1 MKFKEILEK
10 IKVYAPLGVSLVVAA
25 CVVISLSGYQAKASE
40 PSKDKKQQVSESV
53 TDAETETETENAAED
68 TQTHAGSFEL
78 ADGVYKGSATGFS
91 GPVTVAVTIMDKKI
105 TSIDILSSTDDE
117 AFFNR
122 AKGVI
127 DRIIASQSFD
137 VDVVSGATYS
147 SNGII
152 GAVKNALTGE
162 KDNGVTGKSKQESTS
177 ESESDSSL
185 AEIAAVQ
192 DASAYKDGT
201 YYGTGKGFAG
211 TMKVKVDI
219 SGGKI
224 ASISIVSTKDGDSYV
239 KSASSLLDTIV
250 EKQSTNVDTV
260 SGATFSSRGI
270 IAAVRSALS
279 QAAVSE
285 NTADNNNDKQE
296 AAESSGNGQTDENSS
311 GSASEQ
317 GTEGTLPYVDGIYYG
332 TAEGYKGDIKAA
344 VVIQNK
350 TLKAILVT
358 EKQDDEPF
366 ITNAMDVLKNMMK
379 KQSADVDTVSGATY
393 SSKGLIGAVKAAFE
407 EARKTTAG
415 ENTGDGNSD
424 ANNKN
429 NSNSDNNNGNDN
441 SSNNADDSNIAGE
454 EDKAVLSKLV
464 QSQAS
469 LDGAQYTQLSWYLL
483 QIRLGDAQEVL
494 ESAEST
500 KKDVSCAQEKLQAAI
515 NALQKND
522 TSTNVYEDGVYEVST
537 LCIPD
542 DDMDF
547 SAYNLS
553 MKVTIAND
561 RIVSITDVKG
571 DGDSQN
577 ASYIKK
583 AADGTK
589 NQPGLVSVLTSQA
602 NADSIDFSSIDTVS
616 RATCTSKAI
625 IDGCKSAL
633 EAAKKK

>member
-1 MKFKEILEK
+1 MKFKEVLEK
-10 IKVYAPLGVSLVVAA
+10 IKVYAPLGVSLVIAA
-25 CVVISLSGYQAKASE
+25 CVVISLSGYQTKASE
-40 PSKDKKQQVSESV
+40 PSKDKKHQVSERV
-53 TDAETETETENAAED
+53 TDTETENAAED
-68 TQTHAGSFEL
+68 TQTATGSFEL

-122 AKGVI
+122 AKAVI

-162 KDNGVTGKSKQESTS
+162 KDNGVTGKSKQGSTS

-279 QAAVSE
+279 QAAVSDKTTGN
-285 NTADNNNDKQE
+285 NTDKQG
-296 AAESSGNGQTDENSS
+296 AAEASGNGQTGKNSS

-332 TAEGYKGDIKAA
+332 TAEGYKGDIRVA
-344 VVIQNK
+344 VVIQDK

-415 ENTGDGNSD
+415 ENTGGSNSD
-424 ANNKN
+424 SN
-429 NSNSDNNNGNDN
+429 NSNDNN
-441 SSNNADDSNIAGE
+441 SNIAGE
-454 EDKAVLSKLV
+454 EDKAVLLKLV

-522 TSTNVYEDGVYEVST
+522 TSTNVYEDGTYDVST

-577 ASYIKK
+577 VSYIKK
-583 AADGTK
+583 AVDGTK
-589 NQPGLVSVLTSQA
+589 NQAGMVSVLTSQT

-616 RATCTSKAI
+616 HATCTSKAI

>member
-1 MKFKEILEK
+1 MKFKEVLEK
-10 IKVYAPLGVSLVVAA
+10 IKVYAPLGVSLVIAA
-25 CVVISLSGYQAKASE
+25 CVVISLSGYQTKASE
-40 PSKDKKQQVSESV
+40 PSKDKKHQVSERV
-53 TDAETETETENAAED
+53 TDTETENVAED
-68 TQTHAGSFEL
+68 TQTATGSFEL

-105 TSIDILSSTDDE
+105 ISIDILSSTDDE

-127 DRIIASQSFD
+127 DRIISSQSFD

-224 ASISIVSTKDGDSYV
+224 VSISIVSTKDGDSYV
-239 KSASSLLDTIV
+239 KNASSLLDTIV

-279 QAAVSE
+279 QAAVSD
-285 NTADNNNDKQE
+285 NTTGNNTDKQG
-296 AAESSGNGQTDENSS
+296 AAEASGNGQTDENSS

-332 TAEGYKGDIKAA
+332 TAEGYKGDIRVA
-344 VVIQNK
+344 VVIQDK

-415 ENTGDGNSD
+415 ENTGGSNSD
-424 ANNKN
+424 SN
-429 NSNSDNNNGNDN
+429 NSNDNN
-441 SSNNADDSNIAGE
+441 SNIAGE
-454 EDKAVLSKLV
+454 EDKAVLLKLV

-522 TSTNVYEDGVYEVST
+522 TSTNVYEDGTYDVST

-577 ASYIKK
+577 VSYIKK

-589 NQPGLVSVLTSQA
+589 NQPGMVSVLTSQT

-616 RATCTSKAI
+616 HATCTSKAI

>member
-1 MKFKEILEK
+1 MKFKEVLEK
-10 IKVYAPLGVSLVVAA
+10 IKVYAPLGVSLVIAA
-25 CVVISLSGYQAKASE
+25 CVVISLSGYQTKASE
-40 PSKDKKQQVSESV
+40 PSKDKKQQVSERV
-53 TDAETETETENAAED
+53 TDAETETENAAED
-68 TQTHAGSFEL
+68 TQTATGSFEL

-162 KDNGVTGKSKQESTS
+162 KDNGVTGKAKQESTS
-177 ESESDSSL
+177 ESESGSSL

-279 QAAVSE
+279 QAAVSD
-285 NTADNNNDKQE
+285 NTVGNNTDKQG
-296 AAESSGNGQTDENSS
+296 AAEASGNGQTDENSS
-311 GSASEQ
+311 GSASEK

-332 TAEGYKGDIKAA
+332 TAEGYKGDIRVA
-344 VVIQNK
+344 VVIQDK

-415 ENTGDGNSD
+415 ENTGGSNSD
-424 ANNKN
+424 SN
-429 NSNSDNNNGNDN
+429 NSNDNN
-441 SSNNADDSNIAGE
+441 SNIAGE
-454 EDKAVLSKLV
+454 EDKAVLLKLV

-500 KKDVSCAQEKLQAAI
+500 KKDVSYAQEKLQAAI

-522 TSTNVYEDGVYEVST
+522 TSTNVYEDGTYDVST

-577 ASYIKK
+577 VSYINK

-589 NQPGLVSVLTSQA
+589 NQPGMVSVLTSQT

-616 RATCTSKAI
+616 HATCTSKAI

>member
-1 MKFKEILEK
+1 MKFKEVLEK
-10 IKVYAPLGVSLVVAA
+10 IKVYAPLGVSLVIAA
-25 CVVISLSGYQAKASE
+25 CVVISLSGYQTKASE
-40 PSKDKKQQVSESV
+40 PSKDKKHQVSERV
-53 TDAETETETENAAED
+53 TDTETETENAAED
-68 TQTHAGSFEL
+68 TQTATGLFEL

-279 QAAVSE
+279 QAAVSD
-285 NTADNNNDKQE
+285 NTTGNNTDKQG
-296 AAESSGNGQTDENSS
+296 AAETSGNDRNDENSS
-311 GSASEQ
+311 GSVTEQ
-317 GTEGTLPYVDGIYYG
+317 TAEGTLPYVDGIYYG
-332 TAEGYKGDIKAA
+332 TAEGYKGDIKVA
-344 VVIQNK
+344 VVIQDK

-415 ENTGDGNSD
+415 ENTGDSNSD
-424 ANNKN
+424 SN
-429 NSNSDNNNGNDN
+429 NSNDNN
-441 SSNNADDSNIAGE
+441 SNIAGE

-522 TSTNVYEDGVYEVST
+522 TSTNVYEDGTYDVST

-577 ASYIKK
+577 VSYINK

-589 NQPGLVSVLTSQA
+589 NQPGMVSVLTSQA

>member
-1 MKFKEILEK
+1 MKFKEVLEK
-10 IKVYAPLGVSLVVAA
+10 IKVYAPLGVSLVIAA
-25 CVVISLSGYQAKASE
+25 CVVISLSGYQTKASE
-40 PSKDKKQQVSESV
+40 PSKDKKQQVSERV
-53 TDAETETETENAAED
+53 TDTETETENAAEN
-68 TQTHAGSFEL
+68 TQTATGSFDL
-78 ADGVYKGSATGFS
+78 SDGVYKGSATGFS

-127 DRIIASQSFD
+127 DRIISSQSFD

-152 GAVKNALTGE
+152 KAVKNALTGE
-162 KDNGVTGKSKQESTS
+162 KDKTVTGKSKQESA
-177 ESESDSSL
+177 SESDSSSV
-185 AEIAAVQ
+185 EKAAVQ

-219 SGGKI
+219 AGGKI

-279 QAAVSE
+279 QAAVSQ
-285 NTADNNNDKQE
+285 NTAGNNTDKQD
-296 AAESSGNGQTDENSS
+296 AAETSGNGQTDENSS
-311 GSASEQ
+311 GSSQEQ

-332 TAEGYKGDIKAA
+332 TAEGYKGDIKVA
-344 VVIQNK
+344 VVIQDK

-415 ENTGDGNSD
+415 ENTGD
-424 ANNKN
+424 
-429 NSNSDNNNGNDN
+429 SNSGNNN
-441 SSNNADDSNIAGE
+441 SSNNSDNSNIAGD

-469 LDGAQYTQLSWYLL
+469 LDGTQYTQLSWYLL
-483 QIRLGDAQEVL
+483 QIRLEDANEVL
-494 ESAEST
+494 SSAEAT
-500 KKDVSCAQEKLQAAI
+500 KKDVSRAQEKLQAAI

-522 TSTNVYEDGVYEVST
+522 TSTNVYEDGTYDVST

-589 NQPGLVSVLTSQA
+589 NQPGMVSVLTSQA
-602 NADSIDFSSIDTVS
+602 NADSIDFSGIDTVS

-625 IDGCKSAL
+625 INGCKSVL

>member
-1 MKFKEILEK
+1 MKFKEVLEK
-10 IKVYAPLGVSLVVAA
+10 IKVYAPLGVSLVIAA
-25 CVVISLSGYQAKASE
+25 CVVISLSGYQTKASE
-40 PSKDKKQQVSESV
+40 PSKDKKHQVSERV
-53 TDAETETETENAAED
+53 TDTETEDAAED
-68 TQTHAGSFEL
+68 TQTATGSFEL

-105 TSIDILSSTDDE
+105 ISIDILSSTDDE

-201 YYGTGKGFAG
+201 YYGAGKGFAG

-279 QAAVSE
+279 QAAVSD
-285 NTADNNNDKQE
+285 NTVGNNTDKQG
-296 AAESSGNGQTDENSS
+296 AAEASGNGQTDENSS
-311 GSASEQ
+311 GSASEK

-332 TAEGYKGDIKAA
+332 TAEGYKGDIRVA
-344 VVIQNK
+344 VVIQDK

-415 ENTGDGNSD
+415 ENTGGSNSD
-424 ANNKN
+424 SN
-429 NSNSDNNNGNDN
+429 NSNDNN
-441 SSNNADDSNIAGE
+441 SNIAGE
-454 EDKAVLSKLV
+454 EDKAVLLKLV

-522 TSTNVYEDGVYEVST
+522 TSTNVYEDGTYDVST

-577 ASYIKK
+577 VSYIKK
-583 AADGTK
+583 AVDGTK
-589 NQPGLVSVLTSQA
+589 NQAGMVSVLTSQT
-602 NADSIDFSSIDTVS
+602 NADSIDFSSIDTIS
-616 RATCTSKAI
+616 HATCTSKAI

>member
-1 MKFKEILEK
+1 MKFKEVLEK
-10 IKVYAPLGVSLVVAA
+10 IKVYAPLGVSLVIAA
-25 CVVISLSGYQAKASE
+25 CVVISLSGYQTKASE
-40 PSKDKKQQVSESV
+40 PSKDKKHQVSERV
-53 TDAETETETENAAED
+53 TDTETEDAAED
-68 TQTHAGSFEL
+68 TQATGSFEL

-105 TSIDILSSTDDE
+105 ISIDILSSTDDE

-279 QAAVSE
+279 QAAVSD
-285 NTADNNNDKQE
+285 NTVGNNTDKQG
-296 AAESSGNGQTDENSS
+296 AAEASGNGQTDENSS
-311 GSASEQ
+311 GSASEK
-317 GTEGTLPYVDGIYYG
+317 GTEDTLPYVDGIYYG
-332 TAEGYKGDIKAA
+332 TAEGYKGDIRVA
-344 VVIQNK
+344 VVIQDK

-415 ENTGDGNSD
+415 ENTGGSNSD
-424 ANNKN
+424 SN
-429 NSNSDNNNGNDN
+429 NSNDNN
-441 SSNNADDSNIAGE
+441 SNIAGE
-454 EDKAVLSKLV
+454 EDKAVLLKLV

-469 LDGAQYTQLSWYLL
+469 LDGAQYTQFSWYLL

-522 TSTNVYEDGVYEVST
+522 TSTNVYEDGTYDVST

-577 ASYIKK
+577 VSYIKK

-589 NQPGLVSVLTSQA
+589 NQPGMVSVLTSQT

-616 RATCTSKAI
+616 HATCTSKAI

>member
-1 MKFKEILEK
+1 MKFKEVLEK
-10 IKVYAPLGVSLVVAA
+10 IKIYAPLGVSLVVAA
-25 CVVISLSGYQAKASE
+25 CVVISLSTYQAKASE
-40 PSKDKKQQVSESV
+40 PSKDKKQQVSESMA
-53 TDAETETETENAAED
+53 DTETETENATED
-68 TQTHAGSFEL
+68 TQTATGSFDL
-78 ADGVYKGSATGFS
+78 ADGVYKGSATGYRGS
-91 GPVTVAVTIMDKKI
+91 VTVAVTILDKKI
-105 TSIDILSSTDDE
+105 VSIDILSASDDE

-127 DRIIASQSFD
+127 DRIISSQSLD

-177 ESESDSSL
+177 ESESDSSS

-211 TMKVKVDI
+211 NIKVKVDI
-219 SGGKI
+219 AGGKI
-224 ASISIVSTKDGDSYV
+224 SAISIVSTKDGDSYV

-285 NTADNNNDKQE
+285 NTAGNNTDKQG
-296 AAESSGNGQTDENSS
+296 AAEASGNGQTDENSS
-311 GSASEQ
+311 GGASEQ

-332 TAEGYKGDIKAA
+332 TSEGYKGDIKVA
-344 VVIQNK
+344 VVIQDK

-415 ENTGDGNSD
+415 ENTGNGNSGG
-424 ANNKN
+424 NNN
-429 NSNSDNNNGNDN
+429 NSN
-441 SSNNADDSNIAGE
+441 NAADSNIALD

-469 LDGAQYTQLSWYLL
+469 LDGTQYTQLSWYLL

-494 ESAEST
+494 DSAEST
-500 KKDVSCAQEKLQAAI
+500 KKDVSRAQEKLQAAI

-522 TSTNVYEDGVYEVST
+522 TSTNVYEDGTYEVST

-589 NQPGLVSVLTSQA
+589 NQQGMVSMLTSQA

>member
-1 MKFKEILEK
+1 MKFKEVLEK
-10 IKVYAPLGVSLVVAA
+10 IKVYAPLGVSLVIAA
-25 CVVISLSGYQAKASE
+25 CVVISLSGYQTKASE
-40 PSKDKKQQVSESV
+40 PSKDKKHQVSERV
-53 TDAETETETENAAED
+53 TDTETENAAED
-68 TQTHAGSFEL
+68 TQTATGSFEL

-91 GPVTVAVTIMDKKI
+91 GHVTVAVTIMDKKI

-122 AKGVI
+122 AKAVI

-162 KDNGVTGKSKQESTS
+162 KDNGVTGKSKQGSTS

-239 KSASSLLDTIV
+239 KIASSLLDTIV

-279 QAAVSE
+279 QAAVSD
-285 NTADNNNDKQE
+285 NTTGNNTDKQG
-296 AAESSGNGQTDENSS
+296 AAEVSGNGQTDENSS

-332 TAEGYKGDIKAA
+332 TAEGYKGDIRVA
-344 VVIQNK
+344 VVIQDK

-415 ENTGDGNSD
+415 ENTGGSNSD
-424 ANNKN
+424 SN
-429 NSNSDNNNGNDN
+429 NSNDNN
-441 SSNNADDSNIAGE
+441 SNIAGE
-454 EDKAVLSKLV
+454 EDKAVLLKLV

-522 TSTNVYEDGVYEVST
+522 TSTNVYEDGTYDVST

-577 ASYIKK
+577 VSYIKK
-583 AADGTK
+583 AVEGTK
-589 NQPGLVSVLTSQA
+589 NQPGMVSVLTSQT

-616 RATCTSKAI
+616 HATCTSKAI
-625 IDGCKSAL
+625 IDGCQSAL
-633 EAAKKK
+633 EAAIKK

>member
-1 MKFKEILEK
+1 MKFKEVLEK
-10 IKVYAPLGVSLVVAA
+10 IKVYAPLGVSLVIAA
-25 CVVISLSGYQAKASE
+25 CVVISLSGYQTKASE
-40 PSKDKKQQVSESV
+40 PSKDKKHQVSERV
-53 TDAETETETENAAED
+53 TDTETENVAED
-68 TQTHAGSFEL
+68 TQTATGSFEL

-105 TSIDILSSTDDE
+105 ISIDILSSTDDE

-127 DRIIASQSFD
+127 DRIISSQSFD

-279 QAAVSE
+279 QAAVSD
-285 NTADNNNDKQE
+285 NTVGNNTDKQG
-296 AAESSGNGQTDENSS
+296 AAEASGNGQTDENSS
-311 GSASEQ
+311 GSASEK

-332 TAEGYKGDIKAA
+332 TAEGYKGDIRVA
-344 VVIQNK
+344 VVIQDK

-393 SSKGLIGAVKAAFE
+393 SSNGLIGAVKAAFE

-415 ENTGDGNSD
+415 ENNGDSNSGN
-424 ANNKN
+424 N
-429 NSNSDNNNGNDN
+429 NSNSDNNNNSNDN
-441 SSNNADDSNIAGE
+441 SSNIAGE
-454 EDKAVLSKLV
+454 EDKAVLLKLV

-522 TSTNVYEDGVYEVST
+522 TSTNVYEDGTYDVST

-577 ASYIKK
+577 VSYIKK
-583 AADGTK
+583 TSVYKGYKRDKIEMRGDRAEMSDFPLYLNTVAG
-589 NQPGLVSVLTSQA
+589 GLDRRDQT
-602 NADSIDFSSIDTVS
+602 IGGFSFVVKIYAVPVIE
-616 RATCTSKAI
+616 I
-625 IDGCKSAL
+625 IG
-633 EAAKKK
+633 

>member
-53 TDAETETETENAAED
+53 TDAETETETENATED
-68 TQTHAGSFEL
+68 TQTVTGSFEL

-91 GPVTVAVTIMDKKI
+91 GPVTVAVTIMDKKV

-127 DRIIASQSFD
+127 DRIISSQSLD

-162 KDNGVTGKSKQESTS
+162 KDKGVTGKSKQESRS
-177 ESESDSSL
+177 DSESDNSS

-211 TMKVKVDI
+211 NIKVKVDI
-219 SGGKI
+219 AGGKI
-224 ASISIVSTKDGDSYV
+224 SAISIVSTKDGDSYV

-285 NTADNNNDKQE
+285 NTAGSDTDKQDT
-296 AAESSGNGQTDENSS
+296 AETSGNGQTDENSS
-311 GSASEQ
+311 DNAQ
-317 GTEGTLPYVDGIYYG
+317 KQTAEGTLPYVDGIYYG
-332 TAEGYKGDIKAA
+332 TAEGYKGDIKVA
-344 VVIQNK
+344 VVIQDK

-393 SSKGLIGAVKAAFE
+393 SSKGLIGAVKEAFE

-415 ENTGDGNSD
+415 ENTGNGNSGG
-424 ANNKN
+424 NNN
-429 NSNSDNNNGNDN
+429 NSN
-441 SSNNADDSNIAGE
+441 NAADSNVALD

-469 LDGAQYTQLSWYLL
+469 LDGTQYTQLSWYLL

-494 ESAEST
+494 DSAEST
-500 KKDVSCAQEKLQAAI
+500 KKDVSRTQEKLQAAI

-522 TSTNVYEDGVYEVST
+522 TSTNVYEDGTYEVST

-589 NQPGLVSVLTSQA
+589 NQQGMVSMLTSQA
-602 NADSIDFSSIDTVS
+602 KADSIDFSSIDTVS

>member
-1 MKFKEILEK
+1 MKFKEVLEK
-10 IKVYAPLGVSLVVAA
+10 IKVYAPLGVSLVIAA
-25 CVVISLSGYQAKASE
+25 CVVISLSGYQTKASE
-40 PSKDKKQQVSESV
+40 PSKDKKQQVSERV
-53 TDAETETETENAAED
+53 TDTETENAAED
-68 TQTHAGSFEL
+68 TQTATGSFEL

-279 QAAVSE
+279 QAAVSDKTTGN
-285 NTADNNNDKQE
+285 NTDKQG
-296 AAESSGNGQTDENSS
+296 AAEASGNGQTDENSS
-311 GSASEQ
+311 GSASEK

-332 TAEGYKGDIKAA
+332 TAEGYKGDIRVA
-344 VVIQNK
+344 VVIQDK

-415 ENTGDGNSD
+415 ENTGGSNSD
-424 ANNKN
+424 SN
-429 NSNSDNNNGNDN
+429 NSNYNN
-441 SSNNADDSNIAGE
+441 SNIAGE
-454 EDKAVLSKLV
+454 EDKAVLLKLV

-522 TSTNVYEDGVYEVST
+522 TSTNVYEDGTYDVST

-577 ASYIKK
+577 VSYIKK

-589 NQPGLVSVLTSQA
+589 NQAGMVSVLTSQT

-616 RATCTSKAI
+616 HATCTSKAI

>member
-1 MKFKEILEK
+1 MKFKEVLEK
-10 IKVYAPLGVSLVVAA
+10 IKVYAPLGVSLVIAA
-25 CVVISLSGYQAKASE
+25 CVVISLSGYQTKASE
-40 PSKDKKQQVSESV
+40 PSNDKKHQVSERV
-53 TDAETETETENAAED
+53 TDTETEDAAED
-68 TQTHAGSFEL
+68 TQTATGSFEL

-105 TSIDILSSTDDE
+105 ISIDILSSTDDE

-279 QAAVSE
+279 QAAVSD
-285 NTADNNNDKQE
+285 NTVGNNTDKQG
-296 AAESSGNGQTDENSS
+296 AAEASGNGQTDENSS
-311 GSASEQ
+311 GSASEK

-332 TAEGYKGDIKAA
+332 TAEGYKGDIRVA
-344 VVIQNK
+344 VVIQDK

-415 ENTGDGNSD
+415 ENTGGSNSD
-424 ANNKN
+424 SN
-429 NSNSDNNNGNDN
+429 NSNDNN
-441 SSNNADDSNIAGE
+441 SNIAGE
-454 EDKAVLSKLV
+454 EDKAVLLKLV
-464 QSQAS
+464 QSKAS

-522 TSTNVYEDGVYEVST
+522 TSTNVYEDGTYDVST

-577 ASYIKK
+577 VSYIKK
-583 AADGTK
+583 AVDGTK
-589 NQPGLVSVLTSQA
+589 NQAGMVSVLTSQT

-616 RATCTSKAI
+616 HATCTSKAI

>member
-1 MKFKEILEK
+1 MKFKEVLEK
-10 IKVYAPLGVSLVVAA
+10 IKVYAPLGVSLVIAA
-25 CVVISLSGYQAKASE
+25 CVVISLSGYQTKASE
-40 PSKDKKQQVSESV
+40 PSKDKKQQVSERV
-53 TDAETETETENAAED
+53 TDTETETENAAED
-68 TQTHAGSFEL
+68 TQTTTGSFDL

-127 DRIIASQSFD
+127 DRIISSQSFD

-152 GAVKNALTGE
+152 KAVKNALTGE
-162 KDNGVTGKSKQESTS
+162 KDKTVTGKSKQESA
-177 ESESDSSL
+177 SESDSSSV
-185 AEIAAVQ
+185 EIAAVQ

-219 SGGKI
+219 AGGKI

-279 QAAVSE
+279 QAAVSD
-285 NTADNNNDKQE
+285 NTTGNNTDKQG
-296 AAESSGNGQTDENSS
+296 AAEASGNGQTDENSS
-311 GSASEQ
+311 GSASEK

-332 TAEGYKGDIKAA
+332 TAEGYKGDIRVA
-344 VVIQNK
+344 VVIQDK

-358 EKQDDEPF
+358 KKQDDEPF

-393 SSKGLIGAVKAAFE
+393 SSKGLIGAVKVAFE

-415 ENTGDGNSD
+415 ENTGDSNSD
-424 ANNKN
+424 SN
-429 NSNSDNNNGNDN
+429 NSNDNN
-441 SSNNADDSNIAGE
+441 SNIAGE
-454 EDKAVLSKLV
+454 EDKAVLLKLV

-483 QIRLGDAQEVL
+483 QIRLEDANEVL
-494 ESAEST
+494 SSAEAT
-500 KKDVSCAQEKLQAAI
+500 KKDVSRAQEKLQAAI

-522 TSTNVYEDGVYEVST
+522 TSTNVYEDGTYDVST

-589 NQPGLVSVLTSQA
+589 NQQGMVSVLTSQA
-602 NADSIDFSSIDTVS
+602 NADSIDFSGIDTVS

-625 IDGCKSAL
+625 INGCKSVL

>member
-1 MKFKEILEK
+1 MKFKEVLEK
-10 IKVYAPLGVSLVVAA
+10 IKVYAPLGVSLVIAA
-25 CVVISLSGYQAKASE
+25 CVVISLSGYQTKASE
-40 PSKDKKQQVSESV
+40 PSKDKKHQVSERV
-53 TDAETETETENAAED
+53 TDTETEDAAED
-68 TQTHAGSFEL
+68 TQTATGSFEL

-122 AKGVI
+122 AKAVI
-127 DRIIASQSFD
+127 DRIIASQSFE

-279 QAAVSE
+279 QAAVSD
-285 NTADNNNDKQE
+285 NTVGNNTDKQC
-296 AAESSGNGQTDENSS
+296 AAEASGNGQTDENSS

-317 GTEGTLPYVDGIYYG
+317 GTEGTLAYVDGIYYG
-332 TAEGYKGDIKAA
+332 TAEGYKGDIRVA
-344 VVIQNK
+344 VVIQDK

-415 ENTGDGNSD
+415 ENTGGSNSD
-424 ANNKN
+424 SN
-429 NSNSDNNNGNDN
+429 NSNDNN
-441 SSNNADDSNIAGE
+441 SNIAGE
-454 EDKAVLSKLV
+454 EDKAVLLKLV

-469 LDGAQYTQLSWYLL
+469 LDGAQYTRLSWYLL

-522 TSTNVYEDGVYEVST
+522 TSTNVYEDGTYDVST

-577 ASYIKK
+577 VSYIKK
-583 AADGTK
+583 AVDGTK
-589 NQPGLVSVLTSQA
+589 NQAGMVSVLTSQT

-616 RATCTSKAI
+616 HATCTSKAI

>member
-1 MKFKEILEK
+1 MKFKEVLEK
-10 IKVYAPLGVSLVVAA
+10 IKVYAPLGVSLVIAA
-25 CVVISLSGYQAKASE
+25 CVVISLSGYQTKASE
-40 PSKDKKQQVSESV
+40 PSKDKKHQVSERV
-53 TDAETETETENAAED
+53 TDTETEDAAED
-68 TQTHAGSFEL
+68 TQTATGSFEL

-105 TSIDILSSTDDE
+105 ISIDILSSTDDE

-279 QAAVSE
+279 QAAVSD
-285 NTADNNNDKQE
+285 NTVGNNTDKQC
-296 AAESSGNGQTDENSS
+296 AAEASGNGQTDENSS

-317 GTEGTLPYVDGIYYG
+317 GTEGTLAYVDGIYYG
-332 TAEGYKGDIKAA
+332 TAEGYKGDIRVA
-344 VVIQNK
+344 VVIQDK

-415 ENTGDGNSD
+415 ENTGGSNSD
-424 ANNKN
+424 SN
-429 NSNSDNNNGNDN
+429 NSNDNN
-441 SSNNADDSNIAGE
+441 SNIAGE
-454 EDKAVLSKLV
+454 EDKAVLLKLV

-522 TSTNVYEDGVYEVST
+522 TSTNVYEDGTYDVST

-577 ASYIKK
+577 VSYIKK
-583 AADGTK
+583 AVDGTK
-589 NQPGLVSVLTSQA
+589 NQAGMVSVLTSQT

-616 RATCTSKAI
+616 HATCTSKAI

>member
-1 MKFKEILEK
+1 MKFKEVLEK
-10 IKVYAPLGVSLVVAA
+10 IKVYAPLGVSLVIAA
-25 CVVISLSGYQAKASE
+25 CVVISLSGYQTKASE
-40 PSKDKKQQVSESV
+40 PSKDKKHQVSERV
-53 TDAETETETENAAED
+53 TDTETENAAED
-68 TQTHAGSFEL
+68 TQTATGSFEL

-91 GPVTVAVTIMDKKI
+91 GHVTVAVTIMDKKI

-122 AKGVI
+122 AKAVI

-162 KDNGVTGKSKQESTS
+162 KDNGVTGKSKQGSTS

-239 KSASSLLDTIV
+239 KIASSLLDTIV

-279 QAAVSE
+279 QAAVSD
-285 NTADNNNDKQE
+285 NTTGNNTDKQG
-296 AAESSGNGQTDENSS
+296 AAEVSGNGQTDENSS

-332 TAEGYKGDIKAA
+332 TAEGYKGDIRVAI
-344 VVIQNK
+344 VIQDK

-415 ENTGDGNSD
+415 ENTGGSNSD
-424 ANNKN
+424 SN
-429 NSNSDNNNGNDN
+429 NSNDNN
-441 SSNNADDSNIAGE
+441 SNIAGE
-454 EDKAVLSKLV
+454 EDKAVLLKLV

-522 TSTNVYEDGVYEVST
+522 TSTNVYEDGTYDVST

-577 ASYIKK
+577 VSYIKK
-583 AADGTK
+583 AVDGTK
-589 NQPGLVSVLTSQA
+589 NQAGMVSVLTSQT

-616 RATCTSKAI
+616 HATCTSKAI

>member
-1 MKFKEILEK
+1 MKFKEVLEK
-10 IKVYAPLGVSLVVAA
+10 IKVYAPLGVSLVIAA
-25 CVVISLSGYQAKASE
+25 CVVISLSGYQTKASE
-40 PSKDKKQQVSESV
+40 PSKDKKHQVSERV
-53 TDAETETETENAAED
+53 TDTETEDAAED
-68 TQTHAGSFEL
+68 TQTATGSFEL

-105 TSIDILSSTDDE
+105 ISIDILSSTDDE

-279 QAAVSE
+279 QAAVSD
-285 NTADNNNDKQE
+285 NTGGNNTDKQG
-296 AAESSGNGQTDENSS
+296 AAEASGNGQTDENSS

-332 TAEGYKGDIKAA
+332 TAEGYKGDIRVA
-344 VVIQNK
+344 VVIQDK

-415 ENTGDGNSD
+415 ENTGGSNSD
-424 ANNKN
+424 SN
-429 NSNSDNNNGNDN
+429 NSNDNN
-441 SSNNADDSNIAGE
+441 SNIAGE
-454 EDKAVLSKLV
+454 EDKAVLLKLV

-522 TSTNVYEDGVYEVST
+522 TSTNVYEDGTYDVST

-577 ASYIKK
+577 VSYIKK
-583 AADGTK
+583 AVEGTK
-589 NQPGLVSVLTSQA
+589 NQPGMVSVLTSQT

-616 RATCTSKAI
+616 HATCTSKAI

>member
-1 MKFKEILEK
+1 MKFKEVLEK
-10 IKVYAPLGVSLVVAA
+10 IKVYAPLGVSLVIAA
-25 CVVISLSGYQAKASE
+25 CVVISLSGYQTKASE
-40 PSKDKKQQVSESV
+40 PSKDKKHQVSERV
-53 TDAETETETENAAED
+53 TDTETEDAAED
-68 TQTHAGSFEL
+68 TQTATGSFEL

-105 TSIDILSSTDDE
+105 ISIDILSSTDDE

-279 QAAVSE
+279 QAAVSD
-285 NTADNNNDKQE
+285 NTTGNNTDKQG
-296 AAESSGNGQTDENSS
+296 AAEASGNGQTDENSS
-311 GSASEQ
+311 GSASEK

-332 TAEGYKGDIKAA
+332 TAEGYKGDIRVA
-344 VVIQNK
+344 VVIQDK

-415 ENTGDGNSD
+415 ENPGGSNSD
-424 ANNKN
+424 SN
-429 NSNSDNNNGNDN
+429 NSNDNN
-441 SSNNADDSNIAGE
+441 SNIAGE
-454 EDKAVLSKLV
+454 EDKAVLLKLV

-522 TSTNVYEDGVYEVST
+522 TSTNVYEDGTYDVST

-577 ASYIKK
+577 APYIKK

-589 NQPGLVSVLTSQA
+589 NQPGMVSVLTSQA

-616 RATCTSKAI
+616 HATCTSKAI

>member
-1 MKFKEILEK
+1 MKFKEVLEK
-10 IKVYAPLGVSLVVAA
+10 IKVYAPLGVSLVIAA
-25 CVVISLSGYQAKASE
+25 CVVISLSGYQTKASE
-40 PSKDKKQQVSESV
+40 PSKDKKHQVSERV
-53 TDAETETETENAAED
+53 TDTETEDAAED
-68 TQTHAGSFEL
+68 TQTATGSFEL

-105 TSIDILSSTDDE
+105 ISIDILSSTDDE

-279 QAAVSE
+279 QAAVSD
-285 NTADNNNDKQE
+285 NTVGNNTDKQG
-296 AAESSGNGQTDENSS
+296 AAEASGNGQTGKNSS

-332 TAEGYKGDIKAA
+332 TAEGYKGDIRVA
-344 VVIQNK
+344 VVIQDK

-415 ENTGDGNSD
+415 ENTGGSNSD
-424 ANNKN
+424 SN
-429 NSNSDNNNGNDN
+429 NSNDNN
-441 SSNNADDSNIAGE
+441 SNIAGE
-454 EDKAVLSKLV
+454 EDKAVLLKLV

-522 TSTNVYEDGVYEVST
+522 TSTNVYEDGTYDVST

-577 ASYIKK
+577 VSYIKK
-583 AADGTK
+583 AVDGTK
-589 NQPGLVSVLTSQA
+589 NQPGMVSVLTSQT

-616 RATCTSKAI
+616 HATCTSKAI

>member
-1 MKFKEILEK
+1 MKFKEVLEK
-10 IKVYAPLGVSLVVAA
+10 IKVYAPLGVSLVIAA
-25 CVVISLSGYQAKASE
+25 CVVISLSGYQTKASE
-40 PSKDKKQQVSESV
+40 PSKDKKQQVSENV
-53 TDAETETETENAAED
+53 TDTETETENAAEN
-68 TQTHAGSFEL
+68 TQTATGSFDL

-127 DRIIASQSFD
+127 DRIISSQSFD

-152 GAVKNALTGE
+152 KAVKNALTGE
-162 KDNGVTGKSKQESTS
+162 KDKTVTGKSKQESA
-177 ESESDSSL
+177 SESDSSSV
-185 AEIAAVQ
+185 EKAAVQ

-219 SGGKI
+219 VGGKI

-250 EKQSTNVDTV
+250 KKQSTNVDTV

-270 IAAVRSALS
+270 IVAVRSALS
-279 QAAVSE
+279 QAAVSQ
-285 NTADNNNDKQE
+285 NTAGNNTDKQGDVG
-296 AAESSGNGQTDENSS
+296 ASGNGQTDENSS

-317 GTEGTLPYVDGIYYG
+317 GAEGTLPYVDGIYYG
-332 TAEGYKGDIKAA
+332 TSEGYKGDIKVA
-344 VVIQNK
+344 VVIQDK

-379 KQSADVDTVSGATY
+379 KQSTDVDTVSGATY

-415 ENTGDGNSD
+415 ENTGNGNSGG
-424 ANNKN
+424 NNN
-429 NSNSDNNNGNDN
+429 NSN
-441 SSNNADDSNIAGE
+441 NAADSNIALD

-469 LDGAQYTQLSWYLL
+469 LDGTQYTQLSWYLL

-494 ESAEST
+494 DSAEST
-500 KKDVSCAQEKLQAAI
+500 KKDVSRAQEKLQAAI

-522 TSTNVYEDGVYEVST
+522 TSTNVYEDGTYEVST

-589 NQPGLVSVLTSQA
+589 NQQGMVSVLTSQS

-633 EAAKKK
+633 ETAKKK

>member
-1 MKFKEILEK
+1 MKFKEVLEK
-10 IKVYAPLGVSLVVAA
+10 IKVYAPLGVSLVIAA

-40 PSKDKKQQVSESV
+40 PSKDKKQQVSERV
-53 TDAETETETENAAED
+53 TDTETETENAAEN
-68 TQTHAGSFEL
+68 TQTATGSFDL

-117 AFFNR
+117 TFFNR

-127 DRIIASQSFD
+127 DRIISSQSFD

-152 GAVKNALTGE
+152 GAVKNAMTGE

-177 ESESDSSL
+177 ESESDSSSV
-185 AEIAAVQ
+185 EIAAVQ

-219 SGGKI
+219 AGGKI

-279 QAAVSE
+279 QAAVSQ
-285 NTADNNNDKQE
+285 NTADNITDKQDATE
-296 AAESSGNGQTDENSS
+296 TSGNGQTGENPS
-311 GSASEQ
+311 GSAQQQ

-332 TAEGYKGDIKAA
+332 TAEGYKGDIKVA
-344 VVIQNK
+344 VVIQDK

-415 ENTGDGNSD
+415 ENTGD
-424 ANNKN
+424 
-429 NSNSDNNNGNDN
+429 SNSGNNN
-441 SSNNADDSNIAGE
+441 SSNNSDNSNIAGD
-454 EDKAVLSKLV
+454 EDKAVLLKLV
-464 QSQAS
+464 QSQAL
-469 LDGAQYTQLSWYLL
+469 LDGTQYTQLSWYLL
-483 QIRLGDAQEVL
+483 QIRLEDANEVL
-494 ESAEST
+494 SSAEAT
-500 KKDVSCAQEKLQAAI
+500 KKDVSRAQEKLQAAI

-522 TSTNVYEDGVYEVST
+522 TSTNVYEDGTYDVST

-583 AADGTK
+583 ATDGTK
-589 NQPGLVSVLTSQA
+589 NQPGMVSVLTSQA
-602 NADSIDFSSIDTVS
+602 NADSIDFSGIDTVS

-625 IDGCKSAL
+625 INGCKSVL

>member
-1 MKFKEILEK
+1 MKLKEILEK

-25 CVVISLSGYQAKASE
+25 CVVISLSTYQAKASE
-40 PSKDKKQQVSESV
+40 PSKDKKQQVSESMA
-53 TDAETETETENAAED
+53 DTETETENATED
-68 TQTHAGSFEL
+68 TQAATGSFDL
-78 ADGVYKGSATGFS
+78 ADGVYKGSATGYRGS
-91 GPVTVAVTIMDKKI
+91 VTVAVTILDKKI
-105 TSIDILSSTDDE
+105 VSIDILSASDDE

-127 DRIIASQSFD
+127 DRIISSQSLD

-177 ESESDSSL
+177 ESESDSSS
-185 AEIAAVQ
+185 AEIVAVQ
-192 DASAYKDGT
+192 DASTYKDGT

-211 TMKVKVDI
+211 NIKVKVDI
-219 SGGKI
+219 AGGKI
-224 ASISIVSTKDGDSYV
+224 SAISIVSTKDGDSYV
-239 KSASSLLDTIV
+239 KSASSLLDIIV

-285 NTADNNNDKQE
+285 NTAGNNTDKQG
-296 AAESSGNGQTDENSS
+296 AAETSGNGQTDENSS

-332 TAEGYKGDIKAA
+332 TSEGYKGDIKVA
-344 VVIQNK
+344 VVIQDK

-379 KQSADVDTVSGATY
+379 KQSTDVDTVSGATY

-415 ENTGDGNSD
+415 ENTGNGNSGG
-424 ANNKN
+424 NNN
-429 NSNSDNNNGNDN
+429 NSN
-441 SSNNADDSNIAGE
+441 NAADSNIALD

-469 LDGAQYTQLSWYLL
+469 LDGTQYTQLSWYLL

-500 KKDVSCAQEKLQAAI
+500 KKDVSRAQEKLQAAI

-522 TSTNVYEDGVYEVST
+522 TSTNVYEDGTYEVST

-589 NQPGLVSVLTSQA
+589 NQQGMVSVLTSQS

-633 EAAKKK
+633 ETAKKK

>member
-25 CVVISLSGYQAKASE
+25 CVVISLSTYQAKASE
-40 PSKDKKQQVSESV
+40 PSKDKKQQVSESMA
-53 TDAETETETENAAED
+53 DTETETENATED
-68 TQTHAGSFEL
+68 TQTATGSFDL
-78 ADGVYKGSATGFS
+78 ADGVYKGSATGYRGS
-91 GPVTVAVTIMDKKI
+91 VTVAVTILDKKI
-105 TSIDILSSTDDE
+105 VSIDILSASDDE

-127 DRIIASQSFD
+127 DRIISSQSLD

-177 ESESDSSL
+177 ESESDSSS
-185 AEIAAVQ
+185 AEIVAVQ

-211 TMKVKVDI
+211 NIKVKVDI
-219 SGGKI
+219 AGGKI
-224 ASISIVSTKDGDSYV
+224 SAISIVSTKDGDSYV

-279 QAAVSE
+279 RAAVSE
-285 NTADNNNDKQE
+285 NTAGNNTDKQGDVG
-296 AAESSGNGQTDENSS
+296 ASGNGQTDENSS
-311 GSASEQ
+311 GSASEH

-332 TAEGYKGDIKAA
+332 TSEGYKGDIKVA
-344 VVIQNK
+344 VVIQDK

-415 ENTGDGNSD
+415 ENTGNGNSGG
-424 ANNKN
+424 NNN
-429 NSNSDNNNGNDN
+429 NSN
-441 SSNNADDSNIAGE
+441 NAADSNIALDK
-454 EDKAVLSKLV
+454 DKAVLSKLV

-469 LDGAQYTQLSWYLL
+469 LDGTQYTQLSWYLL

-500 KKDVSCAQEKLQAAI
+500 KKDVSRAQEKLQAAI

-522 TSTNVYEDGVYEVST
+522 TSTNVYEDGTYEVST

-589 NQPGLVSVLTSQA
+589 NQQGMVSMLTSQA

-616 RATCTSKAI
+616 HATCTSKAI

>member
-1 MKFKEILEK
+1 MKFKEVLEK
-10 IKVYAPLGVSLVVAA
+10 IKVYAPLGVSLVIAA
-25 CVVISLSGYQAKASE
+25 CVVISLSGYQTKASE
-40 PSKDKKQQVSESV
+40 PSKDKKQQVSDRV
-53 TDAETETETENAAED
+53 TETETENAAEN
-68 TQTHAGSFEL
+68 TQTATGSFEL

-162 KDNGVTGKSKQESTS
+162 KDNGVTGKAKQESTS

-279 QAAVSE
+279 QAAVSD
-285 NTADNNNDKQE
+285 NTVGNNTDKQG
-296 AAESSGNGQTDENSS
+296 AAEASGNGQTDENSS
-311 GSASEQ
+311 GSASEK

-332 TAEGYKGDIKAA
+332 TAEGYKGDIRVA
-344 VVIQNK
+344 VVIQDK

-415 ENTGDGNSD
+415 ENTGGSNSD
-424 ANNKN
+424 SN
-429 NSNSDNNNGNDN
+429 NSNDNN
-441 SSNNADDSNIAGE
+441 SNIAGE

-483 QIRLGDAQEVL
+483 QIRLGDAQEIL

-522 TSTNVYEDGVYEVST
+522 TSTNVYEDGTYDVST

-577 ASYIKK
+577 VSYINK

-589 NQPGLVSVLTSQA
+589 NQPGMVSVLTSQT

-616 RATCTSKAI
+616 HATCTSKAI

>member
-1 MKFKEILEK
+1 MKFKEVLEK
-10 IKVYAPLGVSLVVAA
+10 IKVYAPLGVSLVIAA
-25 CVVISLSGYQAKASE
+25 CVVISLSGYQTKASE
-40 PSKDKKQQVSESV
+40 PSKDKKHQVSERV
-53 TDAETETETENAAED
+53 TDTETENAAED
-68 TQTHAGSFEL
+68 TQTATGSFEL

-279 QAAVSE
+279 QAAVSDKTTGN
-285 NTADNNNDKQE
+285 NTDKQG
-296 AAESSGNGQTDENSS
+296 AAEASGNGQTDKNSS

-332 TAEGYKGDIKAA
+332 TAEGYKGDIRVA
-344 VVIQNK
+344 VVIQDK

-415 ENTGDGNSD
+415 ENTGGSNSD
-424 ANNKN
+424 SN
-429 NSNSDNNNGNDN
+429 NSNDNN
-441 SSNNADDSNIAGE
+441 SNIAGE
-454 EDKAVLSKLV
+454 EDKAVLLKLV

-522 TSTNVYEDGVYEVST
+522 TSTNVYEDGTYDVST

-577 ASYIKK
+577 VSYIKK
-583 AADGTK
+583 AVDGTK
-589 NQPGLVSVLTSQA
+589 NQAGMVSVLTSQT

-616 RATCTSKAI
+616 HATCTSKAI

>member
-1 MKFKEILEK
+1 MKFKEVLEK
-10 IKVYAPLGVSLVVAA
+10 IKVYAPLGVSLVIAA
-25 CVVISLSGYQAKASE
+25 CVVISLSGYQTKASE
-40 PSKDKKQQVSESV
+40 PSKDKKQQVSERV
-53 TDAETETETENAAED
+53 TDTETETEN
-68 TQTHAGSFEL
+68 TQTATGSFDL

-127 DRIIASQSFD
+127 DRIISSQSFD

-177 ESESDSSL
+177 ESESDSSSV
-185 AEIAAVQ
+185 EIAAVQ

-219 SGGKI
+219 AGGKI

-270 IAAVRSALS
+270 ISAVRSALS

-285 NTADNNNDKQE
+285 NTAGNNTDKQD
-296 AAESSGNGQTDENSS
+296 AAETSGNDRNDENSS
-311 GSASEQ
+311 DSEPEQ
-317 GTEGTLPYVDGIYYG
+317 TAEGTLPYVDGIYYG
-332 TAEGYKGDIKAA
+332 TAEGYKGDIKVA
-344 VVIQNK
+344 VVIQDK

-358 EKQDDEPF
+358 KKQDDEPF

-415 ENTGDGNSD
+415 ENTGDSNSGN
-424 ANNKN
+424 N
-429 NSNSDNNNGNDN
+429 NSNSDNNNSNDN
-441 SSNNADDSNIAGE
+441 SSNIAGD
-454 EDKAVLSKLV
+454 EDKAVLLKLV

-469 LDGAQYTQLSWYLL
+469 LDGTQYTQLSWYLL
-483 QIRLGDAQEVL
+483 QIRLEDANEVL
-494 ESAEST
+494 SSAEAT
-500 KKDVSCAQEKLQAAI
+500 KKDVSRAQEKLQAAI

-522 TSTNVYEDGVYEVST
+522 TSTNVYEDGTYDVST

-589 NQPGLVSVLTSQA
+589 NQPGMVSVLTSQA
-602 NADSIDFSSIDTVS
+602 NADSIDFSGIDTVS

-625 IDGCKSAL
+625 INGCKSVL

>member
-1 MKFKEILEK
+1 MKFKEVLEK
-10 IKVYAPLGVSLVVAA
+10 IKVYAPLGVSLVIAA
-25 CVVISLSGYQAKASE
+25 CVVISLSGYQTKASE
-40 PSKDKKQQVSESV
+40 PSKDKKHQVSERV
-53 TDAETETETENAAED
+53 TDTETEDAAED
-68 TQTHAGSFEL
+68 TQTATGSFEL

-105 TSIDILSSTDDE
+105 ISIDILSSTDDE

-270 IAAVRSALS
+270 IAAVRSTLS
-279 QAAVSE
+279 QAAVSD
-285 NTADNNNDKQE
+285 NTVGNNTDKQG
-296 AAESSGNGQTDENSS
+296 AAEASGNGQTDENSS
-311 GSASEQ
+311 GSASEK

-332 TAEGYKGDIKAA
+332 TAEGYKGDIRVA
-344 VVIQNK
+344 VVIQDK

-415 ENTGDGNSD
+415 ENTGGSNSD
-424 ANNKN
+424 SN
-429 NSNSDNNNGNDN
+429 NSNDNN
-441 SSNNADDSNIAGE
+441 SNIAGE
-454 EDKAVLSKLV
+454 EDKAVLLKLV

-522 TSTNVYEDGVYEVST
+522 TSTNVYEDGTYDVST

-577 ASYIKK
+577 VSYIKK
-583 AADGTK
+583 AVDGTK
-589 NQPGLVSVLTSQA
+589 NQAGMVSVLTSQT

-616 RATCTSKAI
+616 HATCTSKAI

>member
-1 MKFKEILEK
+1 MKFKEVLEK
-10 IKVYAPLGVSLVVAA
+10 IKVYAPLGVSLVIAA
-25 CVVISLSGYQAKASE
+25 CVVISLSGYQTKASE
-40 PSKDKKQQVSESV
+40 PSKDKKHQVSERV
-53 TDAETETETENAAED
+53 TDTETENAAED
-68 TQTHAGSFEL
+68 TQTATGSFEL

-105 TSIDILSSTDDE
+105 ISIDILSSTDDE

-279 QAAVSE
+279 QAAVSD
-285 NTADNNNDKQE
+285 NTTGNNTDKQG
-296 AAESSGNGQTDENSS
+296 AAEVSGNGQTDENSS

-332 TAEGYKGDIKAA
+332 TAEGYKGDIRVA
-344 VVIQNK
+344 VVIQDK

-415 ENTGDGNSD
+415 ENTGGSNSD
-424 ANNKN
+424 SN
-429 NSNSDNNNGNDN
+429 NSNDNN
-441 SSNNADDSNIAGE
+441 SNIAGE
-454 EDKAVLSKLV
+454 EDKAVLLKLV

-522 TSTNVYEDGVYEVST
+522 TSTNVYEDGTYDVST

-577 ASYIKK
+577 VSYIKK
-583 AADGTK
+583 AVDGTK
-589 NQPGLVSVLTSQA
+589 NQAGMVSVLTSQT

-616 RATCTSKAI
+616 HATCTSKAI

>member
-1 MKFKEILEK
+1 MKFKEVLEK
-10 IKVYAPLGVSLVVAA
+10 IKVYAPLGVSLVIAA
-25 CVVISLSGYQAKASE
+25 CVVISLSGYQTKASE
-40 PSKDKKQQVSESV
+40 PSKDKKHQVSERV
-53 TDAETETETENAAED
+53 TDTETENAAED
-68 TQTHAGSFEL
+68 TQTATGSFEL

-279 QAAVSE
+279 QAAVSD
-285 NTADNNNDKQE
+285 NTVGNNTDKQG
-296 AAESSGNGQTDENSS
+296 AAEASGNGQTDENSS

-332 TAEGYKGDIKAA
+332 TAEGYKGDIRVA
-344 VVIQNK
+344 VVIQDK

-415 ENTGDGNSD
+415 ENTGDSNSD
-424 ANNKN
+424 SN
-429 NSNSDNNNGNDN
+429 NSNGNN
-441 SSNNADDSNIAGE
+441 SNIAGE
-454 EDKAVLSKLV
+454 EDKAVLLKLV

-522 TSTNVYEDGVYEVST
+522 TSTNVYEDGTYDVST

-577 ASYIKK
+577 VSYIKK

-589 NQPGLVSVLTSQA
+589 NQPGMVSVLTSQT

-616 RATCTSKAI
+616 HATCTSKAI

>member
-1 MKFKEILEK
+1 MKFKEVFEK
-10 IKVYAPLGVSLVVAA
+10 IKVYAPLGVSLVIAA
-25 CVVISLSGYQAKASE
+25 CVVISLSGYQTKASE
-40 PSKDKKQQVSESV
+40 PSKDKKHQVSERV
-53 TDAETETETENAAED
+53 TDTETEDAAED
-68 TQTHAGSFEL
+68 TQTATGSFEL

-122 AKGVI
+122 AKAVI

-162 KDNGVTGKSKQESTS
+162 KDNGVTGKSKQGSTS

-224 ASISIVSTKDGDSYV
+224 ASISIVSTKDGNSYV

-279 QAAVSE
+279 QAAVSD
-285 NTADNNNDKQE
+285 NTVGNNTDKQG
-296 AAESSGNGQTDENSS
+296 AAEASGNGQTDENSS
-311 GSASEQ
+311 GSASEK

-332 TAEGYKGDIKAA
+332 TAEGYKGDIRVA
-344 VVIQNK
+344 VVIQDK

-415 ENTGDGNSD
+415 ENTGGSNSD
-424 ANNKN
+424 SN
-429 NSNSDNNNGNDN
+429 NSNDNN
-441 SSNNADDSNIAGE
+441 SNIAGE
-454 EDKAVLSKLV
+454 EDKAVLLKLV

-522 TSTNVYEDGVYEVST
+522 TSTNVYEDGTYDVST

-577 ASYIKK
+577 VSYIKK
-583 AADGTK
+583 AVDGTK
-589 NQPGLVSVLTSQA
+589 NQAGMVSVLTSQT

-616 RATCTSKAI
+616 HATCTSKAI

>member
-1 MKFKEILEK
+1 MKFKEVLEK
-10 IKVYAPLGVSLVVAA
+10 IKVYAPLGVSLVIAA
-25 CVVISLSGYQAKASE
+25 CVVISLSGYQTKASE
-40 PSKDKKQQVSESV
+40 PSKDKKQQVSERV
-53 TDAETETETENAAED
+53 TDTETETENAAEN
-68 TQTHAGSFEL
+68 TQTATGSFDL

-127 DRIIASQSFD
+127 DRIISSQSFD

-152 GAVKNALTGE
+152 KAVKNALTGE
-162 KDNGVTGKSKQESTS
+162 KDKTVTGKSKQESA
-177 ESESDSSL
+177 SESDSSSV
-185 AEIAAVQ
+185 EKAAVQ

-219 SGGKI
+219 AGGKI

-279 QAAVSE
+279 QAAVSQ
-285 NTADNNNDKQE
+285 NTAGNNTDKQD
-296 AAESSGNGQTDENSS
+296 AAETSGNGQTDENSS
-311 GSASEQ
+311 GSSQEQ

-332 TAEGYKGDIKAA
+332 TAEGYKGDIKVA
-344 VVIQNK
+344 VVIQDK

-415 ENTGDGNSD
+415 ENTGD
-424 ANNKN
+424 
-429 NSNSDNNNGNDN
+429 SNSGNNN
-441 SSNNADDSNIAGE
+441 SSNNSDNSNIAGD

-469 LDGAQYTQLSWYLL
+469 LDGTQYTQLSWYLL
-483 QIRLGDAQEVL
+483 QIRLEDANEVL
-494 ESAEST
+494 SSAEAT
-500 KKDVSCAQEKLQAAI
+500 KKDVSRAQEKLQAAI

-522 TSTNVYEDGVYEVST
+522 TSTNVYEDGTYDVST

-589 NQPGLVSVLTSQA
+589 NQPGMVSVLTSQA
-602 NADSIDFSSIDTVS
+602 NADSIDFSGIDTVS
-616 RATCTSKAI
+616 HATCTSKAI
-625 IDGCKSAL
+625 INGCKSVL

>member
-1 MKFKEILEK
+1 MKFKEVFEK
-10 IKVYAPLGVSLVVAA
+10 IKVYAPLGVSLVIAA
-25 CVVISLSGYQAKASE
+25 CVVISLSGYQTKASE
-40 PSKDKKQQVSESV
+40 PSNDKKHQVSERV
-53 TDAETETETENAAED
+53 TDTETEDAAED
-68 TQTHAGSFEL
+68 TQTATGSFEL

-122 AKGVI
+122 AKAVI

-279 QAAVSE
+279 QAAVSD
-285 NTADNNNDKQE
+285 NTVGNNTDKQG
-296 AAESSGNGQTDENSS
+296 AAEASGNGQTDKNSS

-332 TAEGYKGDIKAA
+332 TAEGYKGDIRVA
-344 VVIQNK
+344 VVIQDK

-415 ENTGDGNSD
+415 ENTGGSNSD
-424 ANNKN
+424 SN
-429 NSNSDNNNGNDN
+429 NSNDNN
-441 SSNNADDSNIAGE
+441 SNIAGE
-454 EDKAVLSKLV
+454 EDKAVLLKLV

-522 TSTNVYEDGVYEVST
+522 TSTNVYEDGTYDVST

-577 ASYIKK
+577 VSYIKK
-583 AADGTK
+583 AVDGTK
-589 NQPGLVSVLTSQA
+589 NQAGMVSVLTSQT

-616 RATCTSKAI
+616 HATCTSKAI

>member
-1 MKFKEILEK
+1 MKFKEVFEK
-10 IKVYAPLGVSLVVAA
+10 IKVYAPLGVSLVIAA
-25 CVVISLSGYQAKASE
+25 CVVISLSGYQTKASE
-40 PSKDKKQQVSESV
+40 PSNDKKHQVSERV
-53 TDAETETETENAAED
+53 TDTETEDAAED
-68 TQTHAGSFEL
+68 TQTATGSFEL

-122 AKGVI
+122 AKAVI

-162 KDNGVTGKSKQESTS
+162 KDNGVTGKSKQGSTS

-224 ASISIVSTKDGDSYV
+224 ASISIVSTKDGNSYV

-279 QAAVSE
+279 QAAVSD
-285 NTADNNNDKQE
+285 NTVGNNTDKQG
-296 AAESSGNGQTDENSS
+296 AAEASGNGQTDENSS
-311 GSASEQ
+311 GSASEK

-332 TAEGYKGDIKAA
+332 TAEGYKGDIRVA
-344 VVIQNK
+344 VVIQDK

-415 ENTGDGNSD
+415 ENTGGSNSD
-424 ANNKN
+424 SN
-429 NSNSDNNNGNDN
+429 NSNDNN
-441 SSNNADDSNIAGE
+441 SNIAGE
-454 EDKAVLSKLV
+454 EDKAVLLKLV

-522 TSTNVYEDGVYEVST
+522 TSTNVYEDGTYDVST

-577 ASYIKK
+577 VSYINK

-589 NQPGLVSVLTSQA
+589 NQPGMVSVLTSQT

-616 RATCTSKAI
+616 HATCTSKAI

>member
-1 MKFKEILEK
+1 MKFKEVLEK
-10 IKVYAPLGVSLVVAA
+10 IKVYAPLGVSLVIAA
-25 CVVISLSGYQAKASE
+25 CVVISLSGYQTKASE
-40 PSKDKKQQVSESV
+40 PSKDKKQQVSENV
-53 TDAETETETENAAED
+53 TDTETETENAAED
-68 TQTHAGSFEL
+68 TQTATGSFDL

-91 GPVTVAVTIMDKKI
+91 GSVTVAVTIMDKKI

-127 DRIIASQSFD
+127 DRIISSQSFD

-152 GAVKNALTGE
+152 KAVKNALTGE
-162 KDNGVTGKSKQESTS
+162 KDKTVTGKSKQESA
-177 ESESDSSL
+177 SESDSSSV
-185 AEIAAVQ
+185 EKAAVQ

-219 SGGKI
+219 VGGKI

-270 IAAVRSALS
+270 ISAVRSALS
-279 QAAVSE
+279 QAAVSQ
-285 NTADNNNDKQE
+285 NTADNITDKQDATE
-296 AAESSGNGQTDENSS
+296 TSGNGQTDENPS

-317 GTEGTLPYVDGIYYG
+317 GTGGTLPYVDGIYYG
-332 TAEGYKGDIKAA
+332 TAEGYKGDIKVA
-344 VVIQNK
+344 VVIQDK

-415 ENTGDGNSD
+415 ENTGD
-424 ANNKN
+424 
-429 NSNSDNNNGNDN
+429 SNSGNNN
-441 SSNNADDSNIAGE
+441 SSNNSDNSNIAGD

-469 LDGAQYTQLSWYLL
+469 LDGTQYTQLSWYLL
-483 QIRLGDAQEVL
+483 QIRLEDANEVL
-494 ESAEST
+494 SSAEAT
-500 KKDVSCAQEKLQAAI
+500 KKDVSHAQEKLQAAI

-522 TSTNVYEDGVYEVST
+522 TSTNVYEDGTYDVST

-589 NQPGLVSVLTSQA
+589 NQQGMVSVLTSQA
-602 NADSIDFSSIDTVS
+602 NAANIDFSSIDTVS

-625 IDGCKSAL
+625 INGCKSVL

>member
-1 MKFKEILEK
+1 MKFKEVLEK
-10 IKVYAPLGVSLVVAA
+10 IKVYAPLGVSLVIAA
-25 CVVISLSGYQAKASE
+25 CVVISLNGYQTKASE
-40 PSKDKKQQVSESV
+40 PSKDKKQQVSERV
-53 TDAETETETENAAED
+53 TDAETETENAAED
-68 TQTHAGSFEL
+68 TQTATGSFEL

-296 AAESSGNGQTDENSS
+296 AAESSENGQTDENSS

-344 VVIQNK
+344 VVIQDK

-415 ENTGDGNSD
+415 ENTGDSNSD
-424 ANNKN
+424 SN
-429 NSNSDNNNGNDN
+429 NSNDNN
-441 SSNNADDSNIAGE
+441 SNIAGE

-515 NALQKND
+515 NTLQKND
-522 TSTNVYEDGVYEVST
+522 TSTNVYEDGTYDVST

-577 ASYIKK
+577 DPYIKK

-616 RATCTSKAI
+616 SATCTSKAI

>member
-1 MKFKEILEK
+1 MKFKEVLEK
-10 IKVYAPLGVSLVVAA
+10 IKVYAPLGVSLVIAA
-25 CVVISLSGYQAKASE
+25 CVVISLSGYQTKASE
-40 PSKDKKQQVSESV
+40 PSKDKKQQVSDRV
-53 TDAETETETENAAED
+53 TDTETENAAED
-68 TQTHAGSFEL
+68 TQTATGSFEL

-105 TSIDILSSTDDE
+105 ISIDILSSTDDE

-162 KDNGVTGKSKQESTS
+162 KDNGVTGKAKQESTS
-177 ESESDSSL
+177 ESESDNSL

-239 KSASSLLDTIV
+239 KNASSLLDTIV

-279 QAAVSE
+279 QAAVSD
-285 NTADNNNDKQE
+285 NTTGNNTDKQG
-296 AAESSGNGQTDENSS
+296 AAEASGNGQTDENSS
-311 GSASEQ
+311 GSASEK

-332 TAEGYKGDIKAA
+332 TAEGYKGDIRVA
-344 VVIQNK
+344 VVIQDK

-415 ENTGDGNSD
+415 ENTGDSNSGN
-424 ANNKN
+424 N
-429 NSNSDNNNGNDN
+429 NSNSDNNNNNSNDN
-441 SSNNADDSNIAGE
+441 SSNIAGD
-454 EDKAVLSKLV
+454 EDKAVLLKLV

-469 LDGAQYTQLSWYLL
+469 LDGTQYTQLSWYLL
-483 QIRLGDAQEVL
+483 QIRLEDAQEVL

-522 TSTNVYEDGVYEVST
+522 TSTNVYEDGTYDVST

-577 ASYIKK
+577 VSYINK

-589 NQPGLVSVLTSQA
+589 NQPGMVSVLTSQA

-616 RATCTSKAI
+616 HATCTSKAI

>member
-1 MKFKEILEK
+1 MKFKEVLEK
-10 IKVYAPLGVSLVVAA
+10 IKVYAPLGVSLVIAA
-25 CVVISLSGYQAKASE
+25 CVVISLSGYQTKASE
-40 PSKDKKQQVSESV
+40 PSKDKKHQVSERV
-53 TDAETETETENAAED
+53 TDTETEDAAED
-68 TQTHAGSFEL
+68 TQTATGSFEL

-105 TSIDILSSTDDE
+105 ISIDILSSTDDE

-162 KDNGVTGKSKQESTS
+162 KDNGVTGKSKQGSTS

-279 QAAVSE
+279 QAAVND
-285 NTADNNNDKQE
+285 NTTGNNTDKQG
-296 AAESSGNGQTDENSS
+296 AAEVSGNGQTDENSS
-311 GSASEQ
+311 GSASEK

-332 TAEGYKGDIKAA
+332 TAEGYKGDIRVA
-344 VVIQNK
+344 VVIQDK

-415 ENTGDGNSD
+415 ENTGGSNSD
-424 ANNKN
+424 SN
-429 NSNSDNNNGNDN
+429 NSNDNN
-441 SSNNADDSNIAGE
+441 SNIAGE
-454 EDKAVLSKLV
+454 EDKAVLLKLV

-522 TSTNVYEDGVYEVST
+522 TSTNVYEDGTYDVST

-577 ASYIKK
+577 VSYIKK
-583 AADGTK
+583 AVDGTK
-589 NQPGLVSVLTSQA
+589 NQAGMVSVLTSQT

-616 RATCTSKAI
+616 HATCTSKAI

>member
-1 MKFKEILEK
+1 MKFKEVLEK
-10 IKVYAPLGVSLVVAA
+10 IKVYAPLGVSLVIAA
-25 CVVISLSGYQAKASE
+25 CVVISLSGYQTKASE
-40 PSKDKKQQVSESV
+40 PSKDKKHQVSERV
-53 TDAETETETENAAED
+53 TDTETEDAAED
-68 TQTHAGSFEL
+68 TQTATGSFEL

-105 TSIDILSSTDDE
+105 ISIDILSSTDDE

-201 YYGTGKGFAG
+201 YYGAGKGFAG

-279 QAAVSE
+279 QAAVSD
-285 NTADNNNDKQE
+285 NTVGNNTDKQG
-296 AAESSGNGQTDENSS
+296 AAEASGNGQTDENSS
-311 GSASEQ
+311 GSASEK

-332 TAEGYKGDIKAA
+332 TAEGYKGDIRVA
-344 VVIQNK
+344 VVIQDK

-415 ENTGDGNSD
+415 ENTGDSNSD
-424 ANNKN
+424 SN
-429 NSNSDNNNGNDN
+429 NSNDNN
-441 SSNNADDSNIAGE
+441 SNIAGE
-454 EDKAVLSKLV
+454 EDKAVLLKLV

-522 TSTNVYEDGVYEVST
+522 TSTNVYEDGTYDVST

-577 ASYIKK
+577 VSYIKK
-583 AADGTK
+583 AVDGTK
-589 NQPGLVSVLTSQA
+589 NQAGMVSVLTSQT

-616 RATCTSKAI
+616 HATCTSKAI

>member
-1 MKFKEILEK
+1 MKFKEVLEK
-10 IKVYAPLGVSLVVAA
+10 IKVYAPLGVSLVIAA
-25 CVVISLSGYQAKASE
+25 CVVISLSGYQTKASE
-40 PSKDKKQQVSESV
+40 PSKDKKQQVSERV
-53 TDAETETETENAAED
+53 TDTETETEN
-68 TQTHAGSFEL
+68 TQTATGSFDL

-117 AFFNR
+117 VFFNR

-127 DRIIASQSFD
+127 DRIISSQSFD

-162 KDNGVTGKSKQESTS
+162 NDKTVTGKSKQESTS
-177 ESESDSSL
+177 ESDSSS

-192 DASAYKDGT
+192 GASAYKDGT

-219 SGGKI
+219 AGGKI

-279 QAAVSE
+279 QAAVSQ
-285 NTADNNNDKQE
+285 NTADNITDKQDATE
-296 AAESSGNGQTDENSS
+296 TSGNGQTGENPS
-311 GSASEQ
+311 GSAQQQ

-332 TAEGYKGDIKAA
+332 TAEGYKGDIKVA
-344 VVIQNK
+344 VVIQDK

-415 ENTGDGNSD
+415 ENTGD
-424 ANNKN
+424 
-429 NSNSDNNNGNDN
+429 SNSGNNN
-441 SSNNADDSNIAGE
+441 SSNNSDNSNIAGD

-469 LDGAQYTQLSWYLL
+469 LDGTQYTQLSWYLL
-483 QIRLGDAQEVL
+483 QIRLEDANEVL
-494 ESAEST
+494 SSAEAT
-500 KKDVSCAQEKLQAAI
+500 KKDVSRAQEKLQAAI

-522 TSTNVYEDGVYEVST
+522 TSTNVYEDGTYDVST
-537 LCIPD
+537 LCRPD
-542 DDMDF
+542 DNMDF

-589 NQPGLVSVLTSQA
+589 NQPGMVSVLTSQA
-602 NADSIDFSSIDTVS
+602 NADSIDFSGIDTVS